1 MNPIVWT
8 PTDEDRTNLEAIRE
22 ALQTGPDTQSDA
34 AILSYALRADVAAL
48 GPSGGQSTVPV
59 SSPEPAHT
67 STEDAAASAYDS
79 DQVIIAHTDGACSG
93 NPGPGG
99 WAVVFSQGGK
109 EVAEHSGG
117 ALATTN
123 NRMELTAVREA
134 LRRAPEST
142 HGGGHGQSECDRVAL
157 EALETERP
165 IDCGD
170 LPGNRSPAGGPQGHL
185 PVGQGPQWRP
195 AE

>member
-1 MNPIVWT
+1 MMNPIVWT

-22 ALQTGPDTQSDA
+22 ALQTGRDAQPDA
-34 AILSYALRADVAAL
+34 AILSYVLRAAVAAL

-59 SSPEPAHT
+59 SSPEPAHI
-67 STEDAAASAYDS
+67 STEETAASAYDP

-117 ALATTN
+117 SLATTN

-134 LRRAPEST
+134 LKRAL
-142 HGGGHGQSECDRVAL
+142 RA
-157 EALETERP
+157 
-165 IDCGD
+165 
-170 LPGNRSPAGGPQGHL
+170 
-185 PVGQGPQWRP
+185 
-195 AE
+195 